1 MSKLWE
7 KVKAHPENFAG
18 QQMDQLLNEMIEDYY
33 NQELVHF
40 SEQFG
45 VPLESLKFTIKHFDA
60 SVEKQPGVNQMLS
73 RDAFNR
79 FKENNDEFNNM
90 MEWRRNVK
98 KQLNDLY
105 LNKISPLINE

>member
-1 MSKLWE
+1 
-7 KVKAHPENFAG
+7 
-18 QQMDQLLNEMIEDYY
+18 
-33 NQELVHF
+33 
-40 SEQFG
+40 
-45 VPLESLKFTIKHFDA
+45 
-60 SVEKQPGVNQMLS
+60 MLS
-73 RDAFNR
+73 RDVFNR